1 MVNHLSTHQL
11 QSGHFWDKVVPPLP
25 LLLLQLD
32 GDAADG
38 GALQP
43 LHQVSD
49 EPGNLR
55 TQQTDLNYGCF
66 SRLGIQIWP
75 NPADSFISVSPL
87 IFYCQY
93 FLI

>member
-11 QSGHFWDKVVPPLP
+11 QSGHFWDIVVPPLP

-43 LHQVSD
+43 LHQVGD
-49 EPGNLR
+49 EPPNLEEIHK
-55 TQQTDLNYGCF
+55 LPYG
-66 SRLGIQIWP
+66 SY
-75 NPADSFISVSPL
+75 ISNT
-87 IFYCQY
+87 
-93 FLI
+93 

>member
-1 MVNHLSTHQL
+1 MKKFGSEINIPDPRHCFSHQL
-11 QSGHFWDKVVPPLP
+11 ESGDFGNVVVPPLP

-43 LHQVSD
+43 LHQMSD

-55 TQQTDLNYGCF
+55 
-66 SRLGIQIWP
+66 SR
-75 NPADSFISVSPL
+75 
-87 IFYCQY
+87 
-93 FLI
+93 

>member
-1 MVNHLSTHQL
+1 MIRVFHPGSRIRILTFYPSRIPDPDPQNCGKNEDFSHQL
-11 QSGHFWDKVVPPLP
+11 ESGDFGNVVVPPLP

-43 LHQVSD
+43 LHQMSD

-55 TQQTDLNYGCF
+55 
-66 SRLGIQIWP
+66 SR
-75 NPADSFISVSPL
+75 
-87 IFYCQY
+87 
-93 FLI
+93 